1 MISIWEVRNG
11 LEYKH
16 FRSCPKAECYFTAN
30 YSDGKDMG
38 LYRIEVTAEEYAKI
52 KFED

>member
-1 MISIWEVRNG
+1 MISIWEVREGYN
-11 LEYKH
+11 YKN
-16 FRSCPKAECYFTAN
+16 FRSCPKAECYFTTN

-38 LYRIEVTAEEYAKI
+38 LYRIEVTAEEYTKI